1 MVAWHISYCI
11 TCQKLKGMV
20 EEQTMADLPPD
31 RSEPASFTFSAV
43 DYFGPEG
50 RREVK
55 RYGVLFTCMVSRT
68 VHLGNAN
75 LLDTASF
82 INTLQRFISHRGPI
96 RQLRSD

>member
-55 RYGVLFTCMVSRT
+55 RIWCV
-68 VHLGNAN
+68 VHLYGIKNC
-75 LLDTASF
+75 
-82 INTLQRFISHRGPI
+82 TLRKC
-96 RQLRSD
+96 QLAGHSILY